1 MYRFEVFMNLTAVR
15 VLGLVS
21 VLVLIGCNEKKAD
34 DKSMAQMPDNPSVED
49 SQSIFKTKVRRV
61 EGEVSL
67 LKGGSGDSWKQLRHG
82 QNVVEKDRIKTA
94 VESETVLGVNDG
106 TVLAITEN
114 SDVTL
119 SAELVDSLKRKISV
133 LITHGNVHFD
143 VQKQRTAVFEFKTGT
158 ATSAIRGTA
167 GFVGSVGGQT
177 VASLKEGR
185 IEVTNADGQVQD
197 VVQNQTV
204 VVSPKGFIKKMQ
216 LKSSGTKALAKAIDS
231 LASAAAAGTEPADES
246 ALQNSIQKFDDRYAE
261 RQKKFEAEMKFL
273 ATRIA
278 DTLYVPSVTLQARA
292 TPGMIV
298 TVRGEN
304 DTVPANGIYQKT
316 FEWAEDAYG
325 TQRFLASCSNGD
337 VEVPC
342 YMWVTEYV
350 SPVAEKPAIEEPVAD
365 SLISEPAASVQKQNA
380 AVKSGSDLANLKV
393 KVGQR
398 TEKIHLDLPAKEY
411 STNMVVSLDG
421 ITQKDLSEIK
431 SLRVLRK
438 GAVVKNFGENDM
450 TSLRYEVP
458 VTVALNRIA
467 DFDVE
472 VILKNNKV
480 YRAHKTYEVYCLRGN
495 HMNKARNFVQY
506 KTVEE
511 EYEAIK
517 QKGDLKKE

>member
-1 MYRFEVFMNLTAVR
+1 MNLTAVR
-15 VLGLVS
+15 VLVLVS
-21 VLVLIGCNEKKAD
+21 VLALFGCNEKKAD
-34 DKSMAQMPDNPSVED
+34 DKSMAQKSADPSVE
-49 SQSIFKTKVRRV
+49 STLAIFKTKVRRV

-204 VVSPKGFIKKMQ
+204 VVSPKGSIKKMQ

-231 LASAAAAGTEPADES
+231 LAAVAAAAGTESADES
-246 ALQNSIQKFDDRYAE
+246 ALQNSIQKFDDGYAE

-316 FEWAEDAYG
+316 FEWAEDTYG

-350 SPVAEKPAIEEPVAD
+350 SPVAEKPAIEEPAAD
-365 SLISEPAASVQKQNA
+365 SSALMSAPAQKANA
-380 AVKSGSDLANLKV
+380 AAGTGSDLANLKV

-480 YRAHKTYEVYCLRGN
+480 YRTHKTYEVYCLRGN
-495 HMNKARNFVQY
+495 HMGKARNFVQY